1 VAYVTTNPY
10 TNEVIKRF
18 SDLEDVELERLVG
31 QAVATFETWS
41 TTSFAN
47 RAKILK
53 KAASLLREQ
62 ADDYAKLLTLEMGK
76 LYRESLGE
84 VGLSADI
91 LDYYADNAE
100 RFLAPTPIK
109 EASSR
114 AMIVYEPIGVLLAI
128 EPWNFPYYQLARVA
142 GPHLMAGNTVVFKHS
157 SIVPQSAAA
166 FDRLFRDAGA
176 SEGLW
181 TNLFATRDQLN
192 RLIDDPRIS
201 AVCLTG
207 GEQSG
212 ALVAGRAGANLKKT
226 TLELGG
232 SDAFVVLEDA
242 DLDKTVKW
250 ALWGRIN
257 NGGQCCVASK
267 RFIVVDSIA
276 DVFLEKFQA
285 AMGGLVSGDPFDE
298 ATTLPP
304 MSSQGAAD
312 DLNKQVAD
320 AIEKG
325 AKAIRCGAGV
335 PVQGAF
341 VQPTILTDVT
351 PDNPAYYQEFFG
363 PVALFFRVKDEDAA
377 VALANNSE
385 FGLGGSVFTKDEA
398 RGVGVAKRI
407 KTGMV
412 FVNHPTWTSPE
423 LPFGGVKKSGYGRE
437 LSALG
442 IEEFVN
448 KKLINV
454 VDIDAPA

>member
-1 VAYVTTNPY
+1 
-10 TNEVIKRF
+10 
-18 SDLEDVELERLVG
+18 
-31 QAVATFETWS
+31 
-41 TTSFAN
+41 
-47 RAKILK
+47 
-53 KAASLLREQ
+53 
-62 ADDYAKLLTLEMGK
+62 
-76 LYRESLGE
+76 
-84 VGLSADI
+84 
-91 LDYYADNAE
+91 
-100 RFLAPTPIK
+100 
-109 EASSR
+109 
-114 AMIVYEPIGVLLAI
+114 
-128 EPWNFPYYQLARVA
+128 
-142 GPHLMAGNTVVFKHS
+142 
-157 SIVPQSAAA
+157 
-166 FDRLFRDAGA
+166 
-176 SEGLW
+176 
-181 TNLFATRDQLN
+181 
-192 RLIDDPRIS
+192 
-201 AVCLTG
+201 
-207 GEQSG
+207 
-212 ALVAGRAGANLKKT
+212 
-226 TLELGG
+226 
-232 SDAFVVLEDA
+232 VVLHDA
-242 DLDKTVKW
+242 DLEKTVKW

-267 RFIVVDSIA
+267 RFIVVDAVA
-276 DVFLEKFQA
+276 DAFLEKFQA
-285 AMGGLVSGDPFDE
+285 AMSGLVAGDPFDE

-320 AIEKG
+320 AIKNG

-341 VQPTILTDVT
+341 VQPIILTNVT

-377 VALANNSE
+377 VALANDSE

>member
-1 VAYVTTNPY
+1 
-10 TNEVIKRF
+10 
-18 SDLEDVELERLVG
+18 
-31 QAVATFETWS
+31 
-41 TTSFAN
+41 
-47 RAKILK
+47 
-53 KAASLLREQ
+53 
-62 ADDYAKLLTLEMGK
+62 
-76 LYRESLGE
+76 
-84 VGLSADI
+84 
-91 LDYYADNAE
+91 
-100 RFLAPTPIK
+100 
-109 EASSR
+109 
-114 AMIVYEPIGVLLAI
+114 
-128 EPWNFPYYQLARVA
+128 
-142 GPHLMAGNTVVFKHS
+142 
-157 SIVPQSAAA
+157 
-166 FDRLFRDAGA
+166 
-176 SEGLW
+176 
-181 TNLFATRDQLN
+181 
-192 RLIDDPRIS
+192 
-201 AVCLTG
+201 
-207 GEQSG
+207 
-212 ALVAGRAGANLKKT
+212 
-226 TLELGG
+226 
-232 SDAFVVLEDA
+232 VVLEDA

-377 VALANNSE
+377 VALANDSE